1 MSKNIYGV
9 IVYHKKT
16 RDSMAVFYPSE
27 DIVIKKNE
35 KIILK
40 CVPSRQKGTDYEKCP
55 ILTYTIAPSKTD
67 TELLAKDSV
76 NTQKLIQK
84 YKGTF
89 VDVVETFE
97 DLQKKV
103 RGTDNKNHGLNRFE
117 KKFKDMT
124 ISIK

>member
-1 MSKNIYGV
+1 MKKNIYGV

-16 RDSMAVFYPSE
+16 RDSMAVFYPDE
-27 DIVIKKNE
+27 DLVIKKNE

-40 CVPSRQKGTDYEKCP
+40 CVPSRQRGSDYEKCP
-55 ILTYTIAPSKTD
+55 ILNFTIAPSQAD
-67 TELLAKDSV
+67 TETIAKDAV

-89 VDVVETFE
+89 IDVIDDFE
-97 DLQKKV
+97 KLQKKV
-103 RGTDNKNHGLNRFE
+103 RGTDKKDHGLNRFE
-117 KKFKDMT
+117 KKFKDLS

>member
-1 MSKNIYGV
+1 
-9 IVYHKKT
+9 
-16 RDSMAVFYPSE
+16 MAVFYPSE
-27 DIVIKKNE
+27 DMVIKKDE

-40 CVPSRQKGTDYEKCP
+40 CVPSRQKGDYEKCP
-55 ILTYTIAPSKTD
+55 ILTYTIAPKKAD
-67 TELLAKDSV
+67 TEELAKDSV

-89 VDVVETFE
+89 VNVVETFE

-103 RGTDNKNHGLNRFE
+103 RGTEKKDHGLNRFE
-117 KKFKDMT
+117 NKFKDIT